1 MKQNINR
8 TPLILLIDNDTGNG
22 SSLEIRLLS
31 ENYEVNHVHS
41 FDEATAS
48 IKSMRPELI
57 LLENPLSEVDSTLF
71 LQSLRLQE
79 ELQCTPIIV
88 LSKEENMRLFR
99 RFMNFGADDVIL
111 TSDINEILDAIKIRL
126 IRYQHFKDSEQDQMN
141 DLRSRILKAVP
152 HELRTPLNGIYGLAQ
167 LLKDTPEVF
176 SNEELKFFGLNL
188 LESSERMRQL
198 VERYILYT
206 EIEAGYTYRLYSVT
220 PIHAHHFILNAAGKV
235 AQSKHRLTDLDLH
248 LQPVMTLLSDEV
260 VNVITF
266 ELVENAFKFSK
277 PGQIIRVKSFAHED
291 VVFLEIDDSGSG
303 LTQAELEQSGAFI
316 QYNSKVQAQQGS
328 GLGLIIVRRMLQL
341 AGGTIEVME
350 KDMAGTTI
358 RVTLPGII
366 QGRME
371 WFNKERFQLK
381 V

>member
-1 MKQNINR
+1 
-8 TPLILLIDNDTGNG
+8 
-22 SSLEIRLLS
+22 
-31 ENYEVNHVHS
+31 
-41 FDEATAS
+41 
-48 IKSMRPELI
+48 
-57 LLENPLSEVDSTLF
+57 
-71 LQSLRLQE
+71 
-79 ELQCTPIIV
+79 
-88 LSKEENMRLFR
+88 
-99 RFMNFGADDVIL
+99 
-111 TSDINEILDAIKIRL
+111 
-126 IRYQHFKDSEQDQMN
+126 
-141 DLRSRILKAVP
+141 
-152 HELRTPLNGIYGLAQ
+152 
-167 LLKDTPEVF
+167 

-206 EIEAGYTYRLYSVT
+206 EIEAGDTYRLYSVT

-266 ELVENAFKFSK
+266 ELVENAFKFSR

-371 WFNKERFQLK
+371 RFNKERFQLK